1 MTSLPAAVI
10 ATVKATAP
18 AVAAHG
24 TAIVARMYDLMFAAN
39 PEVREMFN
47 PAHMT
52 PEGQIGA
59 LAEAVAAYA
68 ANIDR
73 LEVLAPAVERISQ
86 KHASLGVRPE
96 HYPVVGRHLLQAIRD
111 VLGAAATADV
121 IAAWATAYGFLAD
134 LFIGRERVAVVA
146 QASAPGGWAG
156 LRDFRVARKVAESAT
171 ITSFYLDPADG
182 GPLPAFRPGQYVGI
196 RTDELVPAGA
206 WRNYSLSDRPGAGH
220 LRVSVKREP
229 AAGAAHP
236 AGVVSNHLHDRV
248 GPGDVIRVS
257 APAGD
262 FFLTEPTDRPVV
274 LLSGGVGLTVMMS
287 MLAHLAERG
296 SAQPVHFI
304 HAATHSVVH
313 AFRDDVKALC
323 ARRSNFTSHVRYWRP
338 TADCVPGRDY
348 DSAGEVDVALVRA
361 VAGTLDCDFYLCG
374 PKPFMRGLHWGLT
387 TAGVPVARIHFEFF
401 GPASDITA
409 Q

>member
-1 MTSLPAAVI
+1 MTPLPADVI

-52 PEGQIGA
+52 LKGQIGA

-111 VLGAAATADV
+111 VLGVAATADV
-121 IAAWATAYGFLAD
+121 IAAWTKAYGFLAN
-134 LFIGRERVAVVA
+134 LFIGREQAVVA
-146 QASAPGGWAG
+146 AQAAAPGGWAG
-156 LRDFRVARKVAESAT
+156 LRDFRVVRKVAESAT
-171 ITSFYLDPADG
+171 ITSFYLAPADG
-182 GPLPAFRPGQYVGI
+182 KPLPAFHPGQYIAV
-196 RTDELVPAGA
+196 RTDELAPAGA

-220 LRVSVKREP
+220 FRVSVKREP
-229 AAGAAHP
+229 TAGDSHP

-248 GPGDVIRVS
+248 REGDAVRVS

-262 FFLTEPTDRPVV
+262 FFLIEPIERPVV

-287 MLAHLAERG
+287 MLAHLSKRG

-313 AFRDDVKALC
+313 AFRDEVKTLC
-323 ARRSNFTSHVRYWRP
+323 ARHANFTSHVRYWRP

-348 DSAGEVDVALVRA
+348 DSTGEVDVALVQQ

-387 TAGVPVARIHFEFF
+387 SAGVPVDRVHFEFF

-409 Q
+409 